1 MVMKKNVKKFAAFT
15 LAISLSGMIGVDK
28 TVNAGD
34 GRSDRENVW
43 YNLAYLDYL
52 DGLRLV
58 DTAITGLANA
68 TKYNRLE
75 QRQACERLQSALQQQ
90 WQAWRAWR
98 AVKSAPKREEQL
110 PLQAKLEREY
120 ERMNRW
126 LQFPTQEEIDSVI
139 KSGIEID
146 LENIKSEIKE
156 INLAIESEI
165 KKLPAWR
172 DLQNELK
179 KVLRWQE
186 ERLRKSEP

>member
-34 GRSDRENVW
+34 GRSDQENVW